1 MTRLYLV
8 WYCSAI
14 LSTIATW
21 KYSGKLERSSLKILL
36 RTGVL
41 ALGFTT
47 VPLGFDGEGAL
58 FPMGLYYFAQSNW
71 LEASFGASVV
81 IGTVWVIL
89 FVLSITLVKLFKII
103 RKDQ

>member
-36 RTGVL
+36 RTGVF

-89 FVLSITLVKLFKII
+89 FVLSITLVKLFKIF